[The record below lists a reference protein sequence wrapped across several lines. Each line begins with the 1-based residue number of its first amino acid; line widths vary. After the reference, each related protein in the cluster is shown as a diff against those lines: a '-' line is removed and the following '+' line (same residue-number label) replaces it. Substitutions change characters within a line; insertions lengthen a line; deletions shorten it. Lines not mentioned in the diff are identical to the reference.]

1 MATRIYNTKDL
12 VLLDGTHITIKPLKI
27 KYLHN
32 VMEEFENVST
42 VKTNDEY
49 MDLLIRSVYH
59 CLQQFCP
66 DLCVNTDYV
75 EENVTMPMI
84 NDILDL
90 CAGIKVKSEEGIES
104 NEKSNDSNKS
114 SWKDLDLLRLESE
127 VFMVGIWKDFEE
139 LEANLSMPE
148 LIEILNAKR
157 EAQAED
163 RKFFAAIE
171 GIDLDKANKNSAQNK
186 WEEMKARVFS
196 GGATSDPNDILSLQG
211 VNAQKLGFG
220 IGMGLEYEDARD
232 PNLMK
237 N

>member
-1 MATRIYNTKDL
+1 MATKIYNTKDL
-12 VLLDGTHITIKPLKI
+12 VLLDGTEITIKPLKI

-32 VMEEFENVST
+32 VMEEFENVSS

-66 DLCVNTDYV
+66 NLCTTIEYV

-90 CAGIKVKSEEGIES
+90 CAGIKVKSEEGVES
-104 NEKSNDSNKS
+104 NEKSGENNKS

-127 VFMVGIWKDFEE
+127 VFMIGIWKDFEE

-171 GIDLDKANKNSAQNK
+171 GIDLDKTNKNSAQNK

-196 GGATSDPNDILSLQG
+196 KGKTNDPNDVLSLQG
-211 VNAQKLGFG
+211 VNAQKAGFG
-220 IGMGLEYEDARD
+220 IGMGLDYEDSRD